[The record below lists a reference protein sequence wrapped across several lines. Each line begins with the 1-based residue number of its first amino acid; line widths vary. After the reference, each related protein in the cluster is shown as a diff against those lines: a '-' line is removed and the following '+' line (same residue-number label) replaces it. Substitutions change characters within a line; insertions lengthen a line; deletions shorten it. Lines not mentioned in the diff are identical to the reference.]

1 MADLLV
7 SAVIP
12 AVLKK
17 VGDSLVQRIGEMWGI
32 DDQRERLHSILLE
45 VQAVLPDAE
54 ERVNAN
60 LAIKSWLEKIKSAA
74 YDADDLL
81 DEFCYEELRQD
92 AVRHGQKV
100 GNLSG
105 FFSLENPAL
114 FQYKMSRK
122 LKKIVGRICD
132 LVVQMRTFRF
142 GQGQHVSVANRAK
155 TDSLVVESEV
165 AGRDEDKE
173 EIVRILLD
181 SSEIADLTIVPVVGM
196 GGLGKTALAQLVYN
210 DSRVQKHFK
219 LSLWVCVS
227 TEFNISLLVKSIIE
241 LAMELLKNRLHQGLA
256 GKRFLLVLDDVW
268 NENVDEWKRLRSM
281 LNCGDLGSTIILTTR
296 SGRVVS
302 IMGTVENYNMGCLG
316 EEISWNLFRKR
327 AFSMGVKE
335 SRELV
340 EIGKKMVQNCGGLPL
355 AINTLGSL
363 MSYKNEL
370 REWLAIYED
379 SKIWE
384 TRSADNQVLPVLK
397 LSYDQLPPYMKQCF
411 AFCAIFPKDYEMD
424 KEKLIQY
431 WMAHGFIPSNGP
443 GSLEMKGSDIFNEL
457 AWRSFFH
464 DVKQV
469 CPSTLVY
476 AHRSQ
481 KKPTKDL
488 GLSVLSPI
496 TLRYG
501 KGDGYCSEIKCKM
514 HDLMHDLAQS
524 IMGAECLSTLETPAQ
539 LNQPIIDI
547 RHISTKNVPL
557 DINKTMNCFPSL
569 RSLIST
575 CRNGSGYARNIGFL
589 KSNSLR
595 ILEFKVY
602 NRLLEKTR
610 VTPENMKYLRYLELR
625 CSDTLLP
632 EAIST
637 LYLLQTL
644 RLSLCA
650 QLLKLPEGMRYM
662 TSLRHLHIEKCY
674 NLISMPSGFGVL
686 NRLQK
691 LTTYIVGA
699 GLGNSIAELKN
710 LNLHGTLNLYNLREV
725 RDVVN
730 AREANLI
737 AKVNVDN
744 LALCWGKPDNYRR
757 ADFEVAGSND
767 PDIVHCNPHEVLNA
781 LKPCDKL
788 KVLQVTQY
796 TGDEFPVWMTE
807 YSMLENLIE
816 LYIIDCRQCTNIPP
830 VDKLP
835 FLQILDLKFLNN
847 LIHLCHSGSNSG
859 ESGEDTP
866 VAFPSLKVMVLS
878 GIPNLSS
885 WCEVEVE
892 NEASLTFPVLK
903 KLDIINCPKLTS
915 MPISP
920 LLEKLSIKGNKT
932 LSCFATRLTT
942 LQGLLLENHGRDAKI
957 SNESL
962 SFQPWEC
969 LNNLSIS
976 GYDNILP
983 IDANGGNEES
993 LTLTKCQCLN
1003 LTSCNFILSSDI
1015 VPNSSLWFW
1024 KCFMFLEE
1032 LVIRHCENL
1041 IYWPEEELR
1050 CLICLKSI
1058 YVGFCPYFLG
1068 SPSKRSITGSL
1079 LPKLEF
1085 IWIEHCPNLVE
1096 IPKRSTSVRG
1106 VFINGCPKLQCL
1118 PEWLGSMV
1126 TLRKLKIV
1134 DCEKVQSL
1142 PLTIGGLTSLEK
1154 LVISRCPNIR
1164 VLPEGLLHQL
1174 KNLDQLQIECCPHL
1188 ERQFKNDSKYRCQT
1202 SKLRFTKIGG
1212 DPVY

>member
-12 AVLKK
+12 AILKK

-32 DDQRERLHSILLE
+32 EDQRERLHSILLE
-45 VQAVLPDAE
+45 VQVVLPDAE
-54 ERVNAN
+54 ERANDN
-60 LAIKSWLEKIKSAA
+60 LAVKSWLEKLKSAA

-81 DEFCYEELRQD
+81 DEFCYEELRRD
-92 AVRHGQKV
+92 AVRRGQMF
-100 GNLSG
+100 GNQSG

-122 LKKIVGRICD
+122 LKKIVGKIRY

-142 GQGQHVSVANRAK
+142 GQGQHVPVANRAE

-165 AGRDEDKE
+165 VGRDEDKE

-181 SSEIADLTIVPVVGM
+181 SDEIADLTIVPVVGM

-210 DSRVQKHFK
+210 DPRVQKHFK

-227 TEFNISLLVKSIIE
+227 AEFNISLLVKSIIE
-241 LAMELLKNRLHQGLA
+241 LAMGDCNVSTDNMELLKNRLHQGLA
-256 GKRFLLVLDDVW
+256 GKRYLLVLDDVW
-268 NENVDEWKRLRSM
+268 NENADEWKRLRSM
-281 LNCGDLGSTIILTTR
+281 LNCGDLGSTIIVTTR
-296 SGRVVS
+296 SGRVAS
-302 IMGTVENYNMGCLG
+302 IMGTVENYNLGCLR

-370 REWLAIYED
+370 RDWLAIYED

-431 WMAHGFIPSNGP
+431 WMAHGFIPANGP
-443 GSLEMKGSDIFNEL
+443 GSLEMKGSDIFYEL
-457 AWRSFFH
+457 AW
-464 DVKQV
+464 
-469 CPSTLVY
+469 
-476 AHRSQ
+476 
-481 KKPTKDL
+481 
-488 GLSVLSPI
+488 
-496 TLRYG
+496 
-501 KGDGYCSEIKCKM
+501 
-514 HDLMHDLAQS
+514 
-524 IMGAECLSTLETPAQ
+524 
-539 LNQPIIDI
+539 
-547 RHISTKNVPL
+547 
-557 DINKTMNCFPSL
+557 
-569 RSLIST
+569 
-575 CRNGSGYARNIGFL
+575 
-589 KSNSLR
+589 
-595 ILEFKVY
+595 
-602 NRLLEKTR
+602 
-610 VTPENMKYLRYLELR
+610 
-625 CSDTLLP
+625 
-632 EAIST
+632 
-637 LYLLQTL
+637 
-644 RLSLCA
+644 
-650 QLLKLPEGMRYM
+650 
-662 TSLRHLHIEKCY
+662 
-674 NLISMPSGFGVL
+674 
-686 NRLQK
+686 
-691 LTTYIVGA
+691 
-699 GLGNSIAELKN
+699 
-710 LNLHGTLNLYNLREV
+710 
-725 RDVVN
+725 
-730 AREANLI
+730 
-737 AKVNVDN
+737 
-744 LALCWGKPDNYRR
+744 
-757 ADFEVAGSND
+757 
-767 PDIVHCNPHEVLNA
+767 
-781 LKPCDKL
+781 
-788 KVLQVTQY
+788 
-796 TGDEFPVWMTE
+796 
-807 YSMLENLIE
+807 
-816 LYIIDCRQCTNIPP
+816 
-830 VDKLP
+830 
-835 FLQILDLKFLNN
+835 
-847 LIHLCHSGSNSG
+847 SGSNSG

-878 GIPNLSS
+878 GIPNISS
-885 WCEVEVE
+885 WCEVEVG
-892 NEASLTFPVLK
+892 NEISLTFPVLK

-920 LLEKLSIKGNKT
+920 LLEKLSVKGNKT

-942 LQGLLLENHGRDAKI
+942 LQGLLLESHGRDVKI

-983 IDANGGNEES
+983 IDANGGNEGS
-993 LTLTKCQCLN
+993 LTLTKCQYLN

-1024 KCFMFLEE
+1024 KCFKFLEE
-1032 LVIRHCENL
+1032 LVIRHCDNL

-1058 YVGFCPYFLG
+1058 YVGFCSYFLG

-1142 PLTIGGLTSLEK
+1142 PLTTGGLTSLEK

-1188 ERQFKNDSKYRCQT
+1188 ERQFKKDSKYRCLT